1 MINDILIE
9 YEDKL
14 CDDEKELIREFYH
27 QTHDKNAAVILCE
40 RIFASGYSKAFGK
53 MSETTRIAVQNYI
66 DIYQI
71 GQMTGMSVKY
81 IESLPADIQESLLE
95 CLYSTKDMGYVMK
108 KLLEILDLKTE
119 KTEKLAKNAEQA
131 KPEQPEKKAKPS
143 KKKSTSKANPKVK
156 EQDKPS
162 LLERLK
168 HYQDFINSRKG

>member
-1 MINDILIE
+1 MINDILIG
-9 YEDKL
+9 YENKL

-71 GQMTGMSVKY
+71 GQMTGTSVKY

-119 KTEKLAKNAEQA
+119 KSEKTGKSTEKS
-131 KPEQPEKKAKPS
+131 EKKSSPTE
-143 KKKSTSKANPKVK
+143 KKHTPKASNKTK
-156 EQDKPS
+156 EKDKPS

-168 HYQDFINSRKG
+168 HYQDFINNRKG

>member
-1 MINDILIE
+1 
-9 YEDKL
+9 
-14 CDDEKELIREFYH
+14 
-27 QTHDKNAAVILCE
+27 
-40 RIFASGYSKAFGK
+40 
-53 MSETTRIAVQNYI
+53 
-66 DIYQI
+66 
-71 GQMTGMSVKY
+71 MTGTSVKY
-81 IESLPADIQESLLE
+81 IESLPADIQENLLE

-119 KTEKLAKNAEQA
+119 KAEKLAKNAEQA

-168 HYQDFINSRKG
+168 HYQDFINKRKG

>member
-9 YEDKL
+9 YENKL

-71 GQMTGMSVKY
+71 GHMTGTSVKY
-81 IESLPADIQESLLE
+81 IESLPADIQDSLLE
-95 CLYSTKDMGYVMK
+95 CLYSTDDMGYVMK
-108 KLLEILDLKTE
+108 KLMEILDLKTE
-119 KTEKLAKNAEQA
+119 KSEKTGKSTEKN
-131 KPEQPEKKAKPS
+131 KPEKLENKSSPTEKKHTPKASNKAKE
-143 KKKSTSKANPKVK
+143 K
-156 EQDKPS
+156 DKPS

-168 HYQDFINSRKG
+168 HYQDFINNRKG

>member
-9 YEDKL
+9 YENKL
-14 CDDEKELIREFYH
+14 CDDEKELIREFYY

-71 GQMTGMSVKY
+71 GQMTGTSVKY

-119 KTEKLAKNAEQA
+119 KSEKTGKSTEKS
-131 KPEQPEKKAKPS
+131 EKKSSPTE
-143 KKKSTSKANPKVK
+143 KKHTPKASNKTK
-156 EQDKPS
+156 EKDKPS

-168 HYQDFINSRKG
+168 HYQDFINNRKG